1 MFTSIVLIVFA
12 PFMFLIENGYHL
24 YASLT
29 GSAGFAILLTSATFS
44 IAVFPLQR
52 WSKRFESKI
61 ADRYKTAAA
70 EISQLDK
77 SLKGEAR
84 FNEIEK
90 IYVKNKYHPIQ
101 SIALGLSFF
110 VTIPFLIA
118 SLLLFTQSDILAGSQ
133 FLFIDDL
140 QMPDGT
146 VSLGSLSINILPL
159 MLFIFTFID
168 AVIRYKDNP
177 STMHR
182 FMFVS
187 VVLTFLIYAMP
198 AGLLLYWIGANL
210 MSFTIYWVSSSMTA
224 R

>member
-1 MFTSIVLIVFA
+1 MLSSLLVIFA
-12 PFMFLIENGYHL
+12 PFIFLIENGYHL
-24 YASLT
+24 YWSLT
-29 GSAGFAILLTSATFS
+29 GSAGLAILLTSATFS

-52 WSKRFESKI
+52 WSKRFENKI
-61 ADRYKTAAA
+61 ALRLKTATE
-70 EISQLDK
+70 EISKLDK

-90 IYVKNKYHPIQ
+90 IYVKSKYHPIQ
-101 SIALGLSFF
+101 SIALGLSFY

-118 SLLLFTQSDILAGSQ
+118 SLLLFNQSDILAGAK

-140 QMPDGT
+140 KMPDGT
-146 VSLGSLSINILPL
+146 LSLGTISINILPL

-177 STMHR
+177 SIMHR

-187 VVLTFLIYAMP
+187 VVLTFLIYSMP

-210 MSFTIYWVSSSMTA
+210 MSFTIYWISTSLAA

>member
-1 MFTSIVLIVFA
+1 MLSTLLVIFA
-12 PFMFLIENGYHL
+12 PFIFLIENGYHL
-24 YASLT
+24 YSSLT
-29 GSAGFAILLTSATFS
+29 GSPGIAILLTSATFS

-61 ADRYKTAAA
+61 ALRLKAAT
-70 EISQLDK
+70 EDISKLDK
-77 SLKGEAR
+77 GLKGEAR

-90 IYVKNKYHPIQ
+90 IYVKNEYHPIH

-118 SLLLFTQSDILAGSQ
+118 SLLLFNQSDILAGAQ
-133 FLFIDDL
+133 FLFIQDL

-146 VSLGSLSINILPL
+146 LSLGSLSINILPL
-159 MLFIFTFID
+159 MLFIFTFLD
-168 AVIRYKDNP
+168 AMVRYKDNR
-177 STMHR
+177 SIMHR

-187 VVLTFLIYAMP
+187 VVLTFLVYSMP

-210 MSFTIYWVSSSMTA
+210 MSFIIYWVSTSLA
-224 R
+224 AK

>member
-1 MFTSIVLIVFA
+1 MLSTLLVIFA
-12 PFMFLIENGYHL
+12 PFIFLVENGYHL
-24 YASLT
+24 YWSLT
-29 GSAGFAILLTSATFS
+29 GSAGIAILLTSATFS

-61 ADRYKTAAA
+61 AFRLKAATE
-70 EISQLDK
+70 EISKLDN

-90 IYVKNKYHPIQ
+90 IYVRNKYHPIQ

-118 SLLLFTQSDILAGSQ
+118 SLLLFIQSDILSGAQ

-146 VSLGSLSINILPL
+146 LMLGSLSINILPL
-159 MLFIFTFID
+159 MLFIFTFLD
-168 AVIRYKDNP
+168 AMVRYKDNP
-177 STMHR
+177 SIMNR

-187 VVLTFLIYAMP
+187 VVLTFLVYSMP
-198 AGLLLYWIGANL
+198 AGLLLYWIGANII
-210 MSFTIYWVSSSMTA
+210 SFIIYWISTFLAVK
-224 R
+224 